1 MQHVD
6 DTLLSDVVH
15 CVSADAGADRHFG
28 SSITNTVSVLCGR
41 SQARSCLGGLGLMHP
56 VPHSSP
62 PDLRR
67 ETEAEFCCR
76 KVFMCPRRNFA

>member
-6 DTLLSDVVH
+6 ATLLSDVVH

-41 SQARSCLGGLGLMHP
+41 LLARSCLGGLGLVHLP
-56 VPHSSP
+56 SSAA
-62 PDLRR
+62 LVTTRC
-67 ETEAEFCCR
+67 ET
-76 KVFMCPRRNFA
+76 